1 MTTGT
6 GIPGSRFWVVAL
18 NTLQNSMMLSPRWP
32 RAGPIGGDGFALPAG
47 TCNLMMPTIFFAISF
62 SNGPT
67 LAAPHPGPLPA
78 RGEREGPLAHRRCA
92 TQQAHARVRLEGR
105 EGEGRRHE
113 SCAIH

>member
-47 TCNLMMPTIFFAISF
+47 TCNLMIPTIFFAMRALYGSGTEHGDMLVTPAEAGVQD
-62 SNGPT
+62 NRPR
-67 LAAPHPGPLPA
+67 PGSLDPWIPA
-78 RGEREGPLAHRRCA
+78 FAGM
-92 TQQAHARVRLEGR
+92 TK
-105 EGEGRRHE
+105 
-113 SCAIH
+113 